1 MKSRLCF
8 VLLLSFLFSSSLLA
22 EPRFKELESRSRALK
37 WQLLQLNQELL
48 QLDEKIRYPESTRSV
63 FFVALEVG
71 FFFQLQTLQLKI
83 DGVEVAHS
91 DYNSAEI
98 QALKKGGVQ
107 RLYVGNLST
116 GKHELLAVF
125 HGVGPNQRDY
135 KRAAKF
141 QLDKKSQT
149 QFIKLKI
156 RDKEPKQQPE
166 FVISQW

>member
-1 MKSRLCF
+1 MKIRVGF
-8 VLLLSFLFSSSLLA
+8 AVLLAFLIATPLLA
-22 EPRFKELESRSRALK
+22 EPSFKELESRSRALK
-37 WQLLQLNQELL
+37 WQLLQLNQELF
-48 QLDEKIRYPESTRSV
+48 QLDEKVRYPESTRTV

-71 FFFQLQTLQLKI
+71 FFFQLQSLQLKI

-91 DYNSAEI
+91 DYNPAEI

-107 RLYVGNLST
+107 RLYTGNLST

-141 QLDKKSQT
+141 QLNKTSKT
-149 QFIKLKI
+149 HFVKLLI